1 MIRVLVVVMALV
13 VAETQGLQAQFQ
25 PDVPSAVPVHLV
37 PCGQQRTATG
47 SPSRGPCGLV
57 GLSVGLS
64 SVALTQPTA
73 TRAST
78 LNADTRAL
86 LHQSLEG
93 GSRARTGAVLGALV
107 GIAGT
112 YLVLHHG
119 GSTSLCDAS
128 ANQDAMGRR
137 ECLGLTVLGGLA
149 GAGLGAWIGGRFQVR
164 P

>member
-1 MIRVLVVVMALV
+1 MIRVLFVVVVLA
-13 VAETQGLQAQFQ
+13 VAEAQGLQAQFQ
-25 PDVPSAVPVHLV
+25 PDVPAAVPVHLV
-37 PCGQQRTATG
+37 PCGQKRTAAG
-47 SPSRGPCGLV
+47 SPAAEPCPLV
-57 GLSVGLS
+57 SLPVGLS
-64 SVALTQPTA
+64 SAALTQPSA
-73 TRAST
+73 TRASI
-78 LNADTRAL
+78 LNADTRAVL
-86 LHQSLEG
+86 QQSLERS
-93 GSRARTGAVLGALV
+93 SRARTGAVLGALV

-112 YLVLHHG
+112 YLLLHHG